1 MTIHDIKNDGIAQDI
16 VKELIDL
23 KKMLTPAN
31 VLDFV
36 LLAMSRADQNKELT
50 GADKKK
56 VVYLTL
62 LKLINTVDDQY
73 IKERR
78 FCQIVLDNVYHSFV
92 ENTVYISKNPTEF
105 LNKIVKNKGLLLKM
119 KEIVLKLFK
128 CKKA

>member
-36 LLAMSRADQNKELT
+36 LLAMSRVDQIKELT

-105 LNKIVKNKGLLLKM
+105 LNKIVKNKGVLLKM
-119 KEIVLKLFK
+119 KEMVLKLFK
-128 CKKA
+128 CKKV

>member
-36 LLAMSRADQNKELT
+36 LLAMSRADQIKELT

>member
-16 VKELIDL
+16 VKELVDL

-36 LLAMSRADQNKELT
+36 LLAMSRVDQIKELT

-105 LNKIVKNKGLLLKM
+105 LNKIVKNKGVLLKM
-119 KEIVLKLFK
+119 KEMVLKLFK
-128 CKKA
+128 CKKV